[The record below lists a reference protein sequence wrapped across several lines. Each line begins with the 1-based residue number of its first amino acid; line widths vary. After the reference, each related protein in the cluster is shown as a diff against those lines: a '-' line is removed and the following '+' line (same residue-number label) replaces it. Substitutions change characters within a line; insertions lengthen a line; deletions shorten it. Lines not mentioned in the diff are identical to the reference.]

1 MQAVATNKKIL
12 LIEDEPAITRLCE
25 RVLSLQGFKVD
36 IVTSGLTA
44 RELINCARYD
54 LYISDIRIPGISGIE
69 LYDYLL
75 NKHPALIFRTI
86 FMSGDLLN
94 PQIINFLLKDFVAF
108 LPKPFSPDDL
118 VMKVNE
124 VMCMQYSLPQ

>member
-1 MQAVATNKKIL
+1 MQYDALKKKVL
-12 LIEDEPAITRLCE
+12 LIEDEPYITRLCE
-25 RVLSLQGFKVD
+25 RVLLLQGFNVD

-44 RELINCARYD
+44 KELINRTKYD
-54 LYISDIRIPGISGIE
+54 LCISDIRIPGISGIE

-75 NKHPALIFRTI
+75 NKYPELVLRTI

-94 PQIINFLLKDFVAF
+94 PQIINFILKYTVAF

-118 VMKVNE
+118 VTKVNE
-124 VMCMQYSLPQ
+124 VIEMQYSLP